1 MTMLPQGK
9 HVRTVFLD
17 PSTGL
22 LAIAKQGYHPKKF
35 FLECSTIE
43 ASTSVE
49 VGKEVAKS
57 GVGDFLDSPVS
68 GGPQGANAG
77 ALSFMCG
84 APPEIFAR
92 AKPILATMG
101 KESSI
106 FHCGKE
112 GAGLATKQINNYVA
126 YVGYLGLCEGG
137 CSEVTRWHK
146 VH

>member
-9 HVRTVFLD
+9 HVKDVYLN

-22 LAIAKQGYHPKKF
+22 LAGAQGANSSKKF

-57 GVGDFLDSPVS
+57 GVGEFLDSPVS
-68 GGPQGANAG
+68 GGPQGADTG
-77 ALSFMCG
+77 TLTFMCG
-84 APPEIFAR
+84 GTPEIFAK

-106 FHCGKE
+106 FHCGRE
-112 GAGLATKQINNYVA
+112 GAGLATKQINNYIA
-126 YVGYLGLCEGG
+126 YISYLGLCEGLFW
-137 CSEVTRWHK
+137 SIPTSHNL
-146 VH
+146 